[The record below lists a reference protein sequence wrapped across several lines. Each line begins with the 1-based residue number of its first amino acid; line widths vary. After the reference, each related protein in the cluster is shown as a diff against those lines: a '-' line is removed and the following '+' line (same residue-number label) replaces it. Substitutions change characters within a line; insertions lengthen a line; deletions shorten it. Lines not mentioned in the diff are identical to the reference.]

1 MPEEQSTRTQI
12 LEATIALLK
21 GGGESAVKVGLVAEE
36 LGIAA
41 PSLYHHFANR
51 SELIRAAY
59 VEWYWQC
66 LRIDGATPEL
76 AAVAETQEQYEATL
90 RASIMWSYQASRH
103 EARSVRMAVLGAAQN
118 DPLLASEIN
127 SVNRN
132 FLDGV
137 AKSVRY
143 GKKKG
148 WVRSN
153 IDPLALAYWTHG
165 QIIGRVV
172 AEMDDGAVDFKA
184 WDQISIESIFAAIR
198 KNNSPIRK

>member
-1 MPEEQSTRTQI
+1 MPEAQSTRTHI

-21 GGGESAVKVGLVAEE
+21 RGGESAVKVGLIANE

-76 AAVAETQEQYEATL
+76 AAVAETQEQYEVTL

-132 FLDGV
+132 FLNSV
-137 AKSVRY
+137 AQSVIY
-143 GKKKG
+143 GQKKG
-148 WVRSN
+148 WVRKD
-153 IDPLALAYWTHG
+153 IDPLALAYWIHG
-165 QIIGRVV
+165 QIIGRVI
-172 AEMDDGAVDFKA
+172 AEMDEGFVSFGD
-184 WDQISIESIFAAIR
+184 WDKISIDAILGL
-198 KNNSPIRK
+198 IRAKS